1 LDNNKAAILINS
13 YNIYFMPNWNIFA
26 DKNAHENNE
35 EQHVD
40 RTTIPVVQ
48 EDLQVDKQLVESGK
62 VNISKRVVDEDVT
75 VNVPVVHEEVT
86 VEKKVINQ
94 YVDTP
99 PPAVRQDGDTTIIS
113 VLKEVLVVEKRL
125 MLVEEVHITK
135 KRTET
140 SNPSQETL
148 RREEVTVSRTTN
160 L

>member
-1 LDNNKAAILINS
+1 
-13 YNIYFMPNWNIFA
+13 MPNWNIFA
-26 DKNAHENNE
+26 DKDAAD
-35 EQHVD
+35 D
-40 RTTIPVVQ
+40 RGQQRAEHTTIPVMQ

-62 VNISKRVVDEDVT
+62 INISKRVVDEDVT
-75 VNVPVVHEEVT
+75 VNVPVVNEEVI
-86 VEKKVINQ
+86 VAKKAINQ

-99 PPAVRQDGDTTIIS
+99 PPAVRQDGDTTIVS

-140 SNPSQETL
+140 ANPSQETL

>member
-1 LDNNKAAILINS
+1 
-13 YNIYFMPNWNIFA
+13 MPNWNIFA
-26 DKNAHENNE
+26 DENTPK
-35 EQHVD
+35 D
-40 RTTIPVVQ
+40 REGQDTNLTTIPVMQ
-48 EDLQVDKQLVESGK
+48 EDLQVDKQLIESGK
-62 VNISKRVVDEDVT
+62 VNVSKRVVDEDVT
-75 VNVPVVHEEVT
+75 VDVPVAHEEVT
-86 VEKKVINQ
+86 VEKKAINQ

-140 SNPSQETL
+140 SNPTQEKL
-148 RREEVTVSRTTN
+148 RREEVIVSRTTN

>member
-1 LDNNKAAILINS
+1 
-13 YNIYFMPNWNIFA
+13 MPNWNIFT
-26 DKNAHENNE
+26 DKNASENHEDQYAN
-35 EQHVD
+35 
-40 RTTIPVVQ
+40 RTVIPVVQ
-48 EDLQVDKQLVESGK
+48 EDLQVEKLLVESGK
-62 VNISKRVVDEDVT
+62 VNISKRVIDEDVT

-86 VEKKVINQ
+86 VEKKAINQ

-99 PPAVRQDGDTTIIS
+99 PPPVRQEGDTTIVS
-113 VLKEVLVVEKRL
+113 VVKEVLVVEKRL

-135 KRTET
+135 KRAET

>member
-1 LDNNKAAILINS
+1 MA
-13 YNIYFMPNWNIFA
+13 NWNIFA
-26 DKNAHENNE
+26 DKNTAENRE
-35 EQHVD
+35 EQQAEN
-40 RTTIPVVQ
+40 TTIPVMR
-48 EDLQVDKQLVESGK
+48 EDLQVGKQLVESGK
-62 VNISKRVVDEDVT
+62 VNVSKRVIDEDVT
-75 VNVPVVHEEVT
+75 VDVPVTHEEVT
-86 VEKKVINQ
+86 VEKKAINQ

-140 SNPSQETL
+140 SNPSQEKV